1 MVVQLVMWEVQIE
14 PHCMFISPM
23 CLSKCR
29 YGPHVWE
36 GIGDHNIQCEPT
48 SYELQFLV
56 RSVVQQGGNI
66 YVSNFF
72 YLLSYIIVTLPAKD
86 LRNFS
91 AYEFAV

>member
-1 MVVQLVMWEVQIE
+1 MYETLNM
-14 PHCMFISPM
+14 
-23 CLSKCR
+23 KCSTVR
-29 YGPHVWE
+29 GMGPHVWE
-36 GIGDHNIQCEPT
+36 GIGEHNIQCEPT

-56 RSVVQQGGNI
+56 RSVVQRGGNI